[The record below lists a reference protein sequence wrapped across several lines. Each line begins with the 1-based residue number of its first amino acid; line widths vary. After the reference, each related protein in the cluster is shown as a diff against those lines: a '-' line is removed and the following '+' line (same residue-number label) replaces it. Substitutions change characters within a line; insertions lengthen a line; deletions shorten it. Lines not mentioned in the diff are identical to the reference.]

1 MSASSA
7 LASVHESRSEV
18 AMRLL
23 VTDQGSD
30 RLYRPVGFLEACSSG
45 EDTVYSFAYLRSA
58 VERPSFRPLLG
69 FRDVQRRY
77 ESPGLFP
84 LFAERI
90 MDPRRPDRPI
100 FLAALDLSEGAS
112 PLEVLARSGGRRAG
126 DGIELTPVPRVAE
139 DGRTSCTFLV
149 HGIRH
154 VEGAGER
161 IDSLRGGDS
170 LRIAR
175 DHGNPVNDRALL
187 VTEREGEPL
196 GWVPDPLLSY
206 VHRVQDQRLTVVRVN
221 GPEVGT
227 RLRLLVRLD
236 GTADPDPQP
245 FTGPEW
251 ATVA

>member
-30 RLYRPVGFLEACSSG
+30 RLYRPVGFHEACSSG

-112 PLEVLARSGGRRAG
+112 PLEVLAR
-126 DGIELTPVPRVAE
+126 
-139 DGRTSCTFLV
+139 
-149 HGIRH
+149 
-154 VEGAGER
+154 
-161 IDSLRGGDS
+161 
-170 LRIAR
+170 
-175 DHGNPVNDRALL
+175 
-187 VTEREGEPL
+187 
-196 GWVPDPLLSY
+196 
-206 VHRVQDQRLTVVRVN
+206 
-221 GPEVGT
+221 
-227 RLRLLVRLD
+227 
-236 GTADPDPQP
+236 
-245 FTGPEW
+245 
-251 ATVA
+251 